1 MSLRYDVVIIGAGN
15 AGLTAAC
22 RASIMGLK
30 CLVIEKNNTVGG
42 AAASFVRGRFEFE
55 ASLHE
60 IPDFGP
66 GEHKGILGHLFD
78 ELGIKMEW
86 LGIPDAYRYIVA
98 EVGNESK
105 HLMDFTVPHGRDEF
119 TEYMES
125 QVPGS
130 TPSVRLFFEAADLV
144 NNCVEY
150 LGKSRGKP
158 DPQLLN
164 TEHAEAMKIMSLG
177 TGEFFRT
184 IKMPQKAIDI
194 ISAYWPY
201 QGSDIETIDASRYL
215 LMADSY
221 FSGGAYMPKMRSHEI
236 ANELEKVARKKGC
249 DFWYNTEVTK
259 ILTKDGAVCGAE
271 TSNGLSVEACAVI
284 SNAFPDTVYDKLL
297 DNKSLIPEYEL
308 KKANA
313 REFGFRAFVLYLGLD
328 ASPEELGIKDY
339 TVFMYPSTDTQEI
352 FNLVREDDLSG
363 EMLALNLTATCIN
376 IINPDATPPGTSHFA
391 LTSAYVTNIWDTV
404 SPAEYNKIKH
414 RVANAMLDRYEKVM
428 GIDIRSHI
436 EEVSIASPVTFA
448 RYLGT
453 PQGSVYGY
461 HSSTWDGMSARTLA
475 GGGELTV
482 PGLFF
487 VGAHGNRLSGFLPTL
502 TGGDI
507 TARQVMGYVMSGGES
522 HGQSGPPKVGNL
534 GGPPKG
540 AGPGGPGK
548 LGGPPQG
555 AGPGGSGRQQGAGG
569 ERS

>member
-1 MSLRYDVVIIGAGN
+1 MGKGKNMSLKYDVVIIGAGN

-60 IPDFGP
+60 IPDFGT
-66 GEHKGILGHLFD
+66 GENRGILGHLFD
-78 ELGIKMEW
+78 DLGIKMEW
-86 LGIPDAYRYIVA
+86 LSIPDAYRFIVS
-98 EVGNESK
+98 EVGNESD
-105 HLMDFTVPHGRDEF
+105 HLMDFTVPHGRDKF
-119 TEYMES
+119 TEYMEKH
-125 QVPGS
+125 VPGS
-130 TPSVRLFFEAADLV
+130 TPSVRLFFESADLV
-144 NNCVEY
+144 GRCVEY
-150 LGKSRGKP
+150 LGQSRGNP
-158 DPQLLN
+158 DPQILN

-177 TGEFFRT
+177 TGEFLRT

-259 ILTKDGAVCGAE
+259 ILTRDGAVCGVE
-271 TSNGLSVEACAVI
+271 TSNGLTVEACAIV
-284 SNAFPDTVYDKLL
+284 SNAFPDTVYAKLL
-297 DNKSLIPEYEL
+297 DNKSLIPAYEL

-313 REFGFRAFVLYLGLD
+313 RKFGFRAFVLYLGLD
-328 ASPEELGIKDY
+328 ATPEELGIKDY
-339 TVFMYPSTDTQEI
+339 TVFMYPTTDTMAL
-352 FNLVREDDLSG
+352 FNKVCEDDLSG
-363 EMLALNLTATCIN
+363 EMIALNLTATCIN
-376 IINPDATPPGTSHFA
+376 IVNPDATPPGTSHFA
-391 LTSAYVTNIWDTV
+391 LTSAYTSDIWETV
-404 SPAEYNKIKH
+404 SPEEYGKIKR
-414 RVANAMLDRYEKVM
+414 RVANAMLNRYEKVM

-461 HSSTWDGMSARTLA
+461 HSSYWDGMSARTMV

-487 VGAHGNRLSGFLPTL
+487 VGAHANRLSGFLPTL

-507 TARQVMGYVMSGGES
+507 TARQVMGYVMSGGDS
-522 HGQSGPPKVGNL
+522 HGK

-540 AGPGGPGK
+540 AGPGGPPNAPRPGMP
-548 LGGPPQG
+548 GGPG
-555 AGPGGSGRQQGAGG
+555 ASQGAGG
-569 ERS
+569 GRS